1 MTCFRISRSREKRRN
16 IHNGDCTLLLLLLVV
31 GIPFALNVWD
41 DENVQGSPL
50 LRVAAKCKAVEPS
63 KSTQVTSETS
73 PIGTTGCNKGFSPFG
88 MHVYTIFV
96 LLLWNWLEVL
106 VFLFGQSI
114 FVWCLL
120 SELPSS
126 IMARASNKTL
136 VAKPSRTKCKGVR
149 PRRSP
154 HCATV
159 KSFKCRLCIYGDLWG
174 ISIINIPHMYM
185 LWVCKYIY
193 IYVHITYIY
202 IYTLDCI
209 IIIYGCIILI
219 LCTCCT
225 FIHVDRVHV
234 KYTFNVSSGISHLFV
249 YVQNIKLAC
258 VTLLF
263 WTLQSNNRVALA
275 KHTNTLDSLELYNK
289 DPHNGFLLSLYTI

>member
-193 IYVHITYIY
+193 IRTYYIHIYIY
-202 IYTLDCI
+202 IRLYNNNIWLYYTYIVHLLYLHTCRPCTRKIYIQCI
-209 IIIYGCIILI
+209 IWYISSICICPKHQTC
-219 LCTCCT
+219 LCY
-225 FIHVDRVHV
+225 FAV
-234 KYTFNVSSGISHLFV
+234 
-249 YVQNIKLAC
+249 
-258 VTLLF
+258 
-263 WTLQSNNRVALA
+263 
-275 KHTNTLDSLELYNK
+275 LDPPK
-289 DPHNGFLLSLYTI
+289 Q